1 MVNSSGLQI
10 EELLSDLSAF
20 LKQIIEQSKINKKY
34 LLKNHKQSDLEKEI
48 EELLN
53 DVANLAQGVNSN
65 N

>member
-1 MVNSSGLQI
+1 MANSSGLQI

-34 LLKNHKQSDLEKEI
+34 LLKNTKQSDLEKEI
-48 EELLN
+48 DELLN
-53 DVANLAQGVNSN
+53 DVANLQGVNSN

>member
-1 MVNSSGLQI
+1 MVESSGLQI

-34 LLKNHKQSDLEKEI
+34 LLANDKQSELEKEI
-48 EELLN
+48 DELLN
-53 DVANLAQGVNSN
+53 DVANLQGVNSN